1 MPERSHPL
9 EGEVSSSDLIF
20 HHVQQGRRPTII
32 PNMLNGLDDD
42 VKEDWL
48 STINRCLDQ
57 DPEKR
62 PPIATVTRVLENMT
76 TKENDQL
83 TSSSKVNELVL
94 EGLNVENIPLNVHQG
109 TVVESAG
116 DIAVSLFEHG
126 EVTER
131 VQEELEARVRRL
143 DGTNACIFLAVK
155 NVDNILSNSS
165 TVDATTKLTEQV
177 ETLCRNFQSRLTI
190 SEILI
195 NTITSRKLFSSFE
208 KEI

>member
-1 MPERSHPL
+1 MPERSHPWV
-9 EGEVSSSDLIF
+9 GEVSSSDLIL

-83 TSSSKVNELVL
+83 TLSSKVNELVL
-94 EGLNVENIPLNVHQG
+94 EGVNVKNIPLNVHQG

-116 DIAVSLFEHG
+116 DITVSVFEHG

-131 VQEELEARVRRL
+131 VQEELEVCVRRL
-143 DGTNACIFLAVK
+143 DGTNAGIFLAVK

-165 TVDATTKLTEQV
+165 TVDATTKLKEQV

-190 SEILI
+190 LEILI